1 MGGRTGWPLSSVILG
16 PSYECVMS
24 LSLLLAVSDM
34 AAGGHVQREGRGR
47 GQNEQLLTGNCF
59 VKPPPKDCRP

>member
-24 LSLLLAVSDM
+24 LSLLLGVSDM
-34 AAGGHVQREGRGR
+34 AAGGHVQREWAEAEGRT
-47 GQNEQLLTGNCF
+47 NNC
-59 VKPPPKDCRP
+59 